1 MYDYGAFSFDTK
13 ADVLER
19 AKIFWNP
26 EKTQFWTDSGVD
38 LVIETV
44 ADEMLVKKELF
55 AALGRVCK
63 AGAILATT
71 ASCLPV
77 IECAMAARNPDHVL
91 GMHFFGPGGSVE
103 LVEVVRTIRT
113 AEQAVAGARTVVE
126 KLGKTPVVCGDRA
139 GSVVDVLLF
148 PYLNDAVRMVE
159 AKYASA
165 GDIDNAMK
173 LGCGYPKGPFEML
186 DELGLDVALG
196 VQRALYRESREPGH
210 APGKALAWWI
220 AKLRG
225 EATRKAL
232 LEQHEGLLL

>member
-1 MYDYGAFSFDTK
+1 MIKVDRDGGPGGLDDLA
-13 ADVLER
+13 
-19 AKIFWNP
+19 
-26 EKTQFWTDSGVD
+26 GVD

-91 GMHFFGPGGSVE
+91 GMHFFGPRGSVE

-113 AEQAVAGARTVVE
+113 VEQAVAGARTVVE

-165 GDIDNAMK
+165 EDIDNAMK

-210 APGKALAWWI
+210 APAPLLD
-220 AKLRG
+220 KLVTAGYLGRATGRG
-225 EATRKAL
+225 Y
-232 LEQHEGLLL
+232 HVY